1 MATPTALTSS
11 AIPRSETLA
20 WHPDLTMRTP
30 TSAQVRTAIEVLKKL
45 EERIDNHA
53 TFNMMQLP
61 ESRGGDD
68 AAARI
73 EAQTIEQISRVKTVM
88 AQLENWR
95 DELRQDRRHC
105 VAQHV

>member
-1 MATPTALTSS
+1 MAAPTALDSS
-11 AIPRSETLA
+11 AISRSETLT
-20 WHPDLTMRTP
+20 WRPYLTMRTP

-73 EAQTIEQISRVKTVM
+73 EAQTIEQIARVKTVM
-88 AQLENWR
+88 AQLESWR
-95 DELRQDRRHC
+95 DELKQDRRHC